1 MCSLKYCH
9 HLQQCLPHSRQ
20 SVDTVELIDKLSP
33 QPRKGDCYYSVQ
45 KLTISLSCTKSWKTG
60 KQPSWDSKTPGLP
73 LREESKE
80 EELLLYNRLCWTLSD
95 HTPHQQP
102 RPAAGEAGF
111 SAESQLP
118 SLTFSLWN
126 VFQWLKMQNK
136 KWQIIETKGTFQIV
150 SAKISHFRL
159 KKKSHP
165 QHTQNEMGST
175 SG

>member
-60 KQPSWDSKTPGLP
+60 KQLSWDSKTPGLP

-102 RPAAGEAGF
+102 RPAAKTSEKCGSNWEKTSSTIVVGPATHLGAQ
-111 SAESQLP
+111 AEKQAVIL
-118 SLTFSLWN
+118 LLGKK
-126 VFQWLKMQNK
+126 LKN
-136 KWQIIETKGTFQIV
+136 
-150 SAKISHFRL
+150 RC
-159 KKKSHP
+159 
-165 QHTQNEMGST
+165 
-175 SG
+175 